1 MEIIKRTNAQ
11 GKTQYFGTHTDAVLT
26 EFNGEKESLTDYL
39 SRQYGR
45 KEIDELLYNRIEDV
59 KNVTWEQ
66 LVTMRSNNKLHAG
79 QWYRIT
85 DYVTTTIQH
94 NTRSAGHAFDI
105 LVMAVDTN
113 MLSEEALAIQH
124 SGDKYFSGVRLESW
138 KLNYCLDN
146 DIDRFS
152 WADSVN
158 GRGVIYYMK
167 DEWGNSCGYDFKNIQ
182 FLRSSCTLEEFEGE
196 KRYIAIPGLAVGPNE
211 ETLNGQ
217 DDDDTI
223 WVYTFSCLES
233 LDVDVTDH
241 PGQADASIGM
251 FVTEMD
257 FESGQA
263 TDYNDSP
270 RPYNN
275 EIEQFYVWQ
284 SIDDEAIRKVMALPN
299 ITFQQFYTDIYSYHC
314 SNNHIGSSCHDL
326 SCSGKIFYDN
336 SLTGKVENSYLIGY
350 IINNSFS
357 GDVYRNT
364 FSGDVGYNSFSGD
377 VYYTTFS
384 GYVEYST
391 FSGDV
396 YNNSFSG
403 DVGYN
408 SFSGDV
414 DHNSFSGYVKY
425 STFSGYVGYNIFSG
439 YVKYSTFS
447 GDVYNNSF
455 SGDVYYTTFSGEVT
469 QSSFTASIY
478 HSQIMGKCSNLS
490 FGKSGESINYIQQ
503 FGCCTPNTIT
513 DVKVATNTKYVQ
525 VVTSDVSG
533 EIVVKTPYN

>member
-357 GDVYRNT
+357 GDVY
-364 FSGDVGYNSFSGD
+364 
-377 VYYTTFS
+377 
-384 GYVEYST
+384 
-391 FSGDV
+391 
-396 YNNSFSG
+396 NNS
-403 DVGYN
+403 
-408 SFSGDV
+408 
-414 DHNSFSGYVKY
+414 
-425 STFSGYVGYNIFSG
+425 FSGYVGYNIFSG

-447 GDVYNNSF
+447 GDVYRNTFSGDVDHNSF
-455 SGDVYYTTFSGEVT
+455 SGDVYYTTFSGYVKYSTFSGYVEYSTFSGDVYYTTFSGDVGYNSFSGEVT

>member
-11 GKTQYFGTHTDAVLT
+11 GKTQFFGTHTDAVLT

-326 SCSGKIFYDN
+326 SCSGKNFYDN

-357 GDVYRNT
+357 G
-364 FSGDVGYNSFSGD
+364 
-377 VYYTTFS
+377 
-384 GYVEYST
+384 YVEYST
-391 FSGDV
+391 
-396 YNNSFSG
+396 
-403 DVGYN
+403 
-408 SFSGDV
+408 FSGDV

-425 STFSGYVGYNIFSG
+425 STFSGDVGYNSFSGYVGYNIFSG
-439 YVKYSTFS
+439 
-447 GDVYNNSF
+447 DVSRN
-455 SGDVYYTTFSGEVT
+455 TFSGEVT

-503 FGCCTPNTIT
+503 FGCCTPITIT

>member
-45 KEIDELLYNRIEDV
+45 EEIDELLCNRIEDV
-59 KNVTWEQ
+59 KNVAWGQ
-66 LVTMRSNNKLHAG
+66 LVTMRSNNMLHAG

-182 FLRSSCTLEEFEGE
+182 FLRSSCTLEEFDGE

-257 FESGQA
+257 FGSDQA

-326 SCSGKIFYDN
+326 SCSGKNFYDN

-350 IINNSFS
+350 INN
-357 GDVYRNT
+357 
-364 FSGDVGYNSFSGD
+364 NSFSGD

-384 GYVEYST
+384 GDVYYTT
-391 FSGDV
+391 FSGYV
-396 YNNSFSG
+396 YNNTFSGYVENNTFSG

-408 SFSGDV
+408 
-414 DHNSFSGYVKY
+414 
-425 STFSGYVGYNIFSG
+425 TFSGYVYN
-439 YVKYSTFS
+439 
-447 GDVYNNSF
+447 
-455 SGDVYYTTFSGEVT
+455 TTFSGEVT

-525 VVTSDVSG
+525 VVTSDASG